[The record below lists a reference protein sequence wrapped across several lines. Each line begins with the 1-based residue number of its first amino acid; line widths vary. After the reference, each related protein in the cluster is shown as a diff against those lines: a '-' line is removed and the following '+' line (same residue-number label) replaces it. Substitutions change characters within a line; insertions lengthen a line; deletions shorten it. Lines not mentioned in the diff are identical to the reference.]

1 MNPAASNMYSLAAM
15 VAGSLLLGACQSTV
29 PHKDTE
35 PREVHTA
42 TYDLIIPT
50 KQVGGSHNNDP
61 KGSIYG
67 ERSIEEIVDSIYSD
81 TLLHRD
87 YFNPDKPDTFYLR
100 RIVELAEL
108 IRFSSSDSSSL
119 FPGTSFDEVVAR
131 QAHPFEGR
139 RGYEATYGSAI
150 PLSKNQAQ
158 RLLSLLNNPVNFNWG
173 ECGTWVPSVRFEFR
187 HQGNVVRVLDDGCT
201 GQFRTEYPRIKFG
214 SLTSPRRAE
223 YKALLGEIGIHA
235 E

>member
-1 MNPAASNMYSLAAM
+1 MNPAPSMPRIDAFFAGCLFLAACE
-15 VAGSLLLGACQSTV
+15 SPTL
-29 PHKDTE
+29 PHTTA
-35 PREVHTA
+35 PREIHTP
-42 TYDLIIPT
+42 TYDLILPT
-50 KQVGGSHNNDP
+50 EQVSRLRNNDP
-61 KGSIYG
+61 TGSING
-67 ERSIEEIVDSIYSD
+67 EWSTEELVDSIYSD

-108 IRFSSSDSSSL
+108 IRASANDSSSL
-119 FPGTSFDEVVAR
+119 FPGTPFDEVVAR

-150 PLSKNQAQ
+150 PLSKDQAQ

-187 HQGNVVRVLDDGCT
+187 RQGNVVRVLDDGCT